1 MTLSTVAVLRPGD
14 WVLYDGSAVDVDPR
28 ARAASA
34 RRMRRLPPSGS
45 RPPASHGAA
54 TNGIRAA
61 ISRRSSQENAA
72 TGSSPTTWRRP
83 CGYPAAQPRTGPP
96 TTASGSVCSTACNA
110 TAPARCASIRDAAIV
125 RRDPAGN
132 SARAWVFRKTIVDS
146 FVCNPA
152 TAVKLATLKEFG
164 ATGSNKALLQADPT
178 APTSRVLGGVPL
190 LTSPSIGDD
199 VVWAVARNRAVI
211 ALRSGT
217 EVTTDNSV
225 YFTSRRVGVRAVLRI
240 GWAFTDVAAVS
251 KIAITP

>member
-1 MTLSTVAVLRPGD
+1 MTIFARQSTG
-14 WVLYDGSAVDVDPR
+14 
-28 ARAASA
+28 
-34 RRMRRLPPSGS
+34 
-45 RPPASHGAA
+45 
-54 TNGIRAA
+54 
-61 ISRRSSQENAA
+61 
-72 TGSSPTTWRRP
+72 
-83 CGYPAAQPRTGPP
+83 
-96 TTASGSVCSTACNA
+96 
-110 TAPARCASIRDAAIV
+110 APARFACPFLEPPSERFRASPAKSV
-125 RRDPAGN
+125 R
-132 SARAWVFRKTIVDS
+132 SRKWIVDS

-199 VVWAVARNRAVI
+199 VVWAVPRNRAVI